1 MIKKS
6 KKIFITGA
14 DGFIGS
20 HLVEKLIEENH
31 NVTALCY
38 YNSFN
43 NYGWLD
49 TIDKKKI
56 KNAKIVLGDVRDE
69 NLITKISKDAEVIYH
84 LAALIGIPY
93 SYDAFNSYIDTNIK
107 GTKNILS
114 SCLKSKKI
122 EKIITASTSEVYGSA
137 INVPIDETHPLQAQ
151 SPYSAT
157 KIAADSLATS
167 FYLSFDLPITI
178 ARPFNNYGPRQST
191 RAVIPTIISQILN
204 GRKKIELGNI
214 NTKRDFVYV
223 KDTVE
228 ALSLLKKENK
238 MIGEIVN
245 ICSSQEISIESLFHK
260 IKGLLNSDAKLV
272 TKKSRI
278 RTKNSEVTRLLGNN
292 KKMKRSFKW
301 KTKYNFED
309 GLKETIEWYSNERNL
324 SFFKKLNYTI

>member
-1 MIKKS
+1 M
-6 KKIFITGA
+6 
-14 DGFIGS
+14 
-20 HLVEKLIEENH
+20 
-31 NVTALCY
+31 
-38 YNSFN
+38 
-43 NYGWLD
+43 
-49 TIDKKKI
+49 
-56 KNAKIVLGDVRDE
+56 GDVRDE

-278 RTKNSEVTRLLGNN
+278 RPKNSEVTRLLGNN

>member
-1 MIKKS
+1 MKKS
-6 KKIFITGA
+6 KKIFVTGA

-69 NLITKISKDAEVIYH
+69 NLIDKISKDSEIVYH

-93 SYDAFNSYIDTNIK
+93 SYTAVDSYIDTNIK
-107 GTKNILS
+107 GTKNILN
-114 SCLKSKKI
+114 SCLKNKKI
-122 EKIITASTSEVYGSA
+122 EKIIITSTSEVYGSA
-137 INVPIDETHPLQAQ
+137 ISVPIKENHPLQAQ
-151 SPYSAT
+151 SPYSAS

-167 FYLSFDLPITI
+167 FQLSFGLPITI
-178 ARPFNNYGPRQST
+178 ARPFNNYGPRQSA

-204 GRKKIELGNI
+204 GRKKIELGNVS
-214 NTKRDFVYV
+214 TKRDFVYV
-223 KDTVE
+223 KDTVD
-228 ALSLLKKENK
+228 ALSLLKKKNK
-238 MIGEIVN
+238 MIGEVVN
-245 ICSSQEISIESLFHK
+245 ICSGKEISIENLFKK
-260 IKGLLNSDAKLV
+260 IKKLLKSDARLV
-272 TKKSRI
+272 TKKNRI
-278 RTKNSEVTRLLGNN
+278 RPENSEVLRLLGNN
-292 KKMKRSFKW
+292 KKMIKSFKW
-301 KTKYNFED
+301 KAKYNLED
-309 GLKETIEWYSNERNL
+309 GLKKTIEWYSNEKNL

>member
-43 NYGWLD
+43 SYGWLD
-49 TIDKKKI
+49 SIDKKKI

-228 ALSLLKKENK
+228 ALSLLKKR
-238 MIGEIVN
+238 
-245 ICSSQEISIESLFHK
+245 
-260 IKGLLNSDAKLV
+260 IK
-272 TKKSRI
+272 
-278 RTKNSEVTRLLGNN
+278 
-292 KKMKRSFKW
+292 
-301 KTKYNFED
+301 
-309 GLKETIEWYSNERNL
+309 
-324 SFFKKLNYTI
+324 

>member
-1 MIKKS
+1 MKKS
-6 KKIFITGA
+6 KKIFVTGA

-20 HLVEKLIEENH
+20 HLVEKLIDENH
-31 NVTALCY
+31 DVTAMCY

-69 NLITKISKDAEVIYH
+69 NLINKISKDTEIFYH

-93 SYDAFNSYIDTNIK
+93 SYTAVDSYIDTNIK

-114 SCLKSKKI
+114 SCLNNKKI
-122 EKIITASTSEVYGSA
+122 EKIIITSTSEVYGSA
-137 INVPIDETHPLQAQ
+137 INVPINETHPLQAQ
-151 SPYSAT
+151 SPYSAS

-167 FYLSFDLPITI
+167 FQLSFGLPITI
-178 ARPFNNYGPRQST
+178 ARPFNNYGPRQSA

-214 NTKRDFVYV
+214 NTKRDFIYV
-223 KDTVE
+223 KDTVD
-228 ALSLLKKENK
+228 ALSLLKKDNK
-238 MIGEIVN
+238 MTGEVVN
-245 ICSSQEISIESLFHK
+245 ICSANEISIENLFNK
-260 IKGLLNSDAKLV
+260 IKKLLKSNAKLV
-272 TKKSRI
+272 TKKNRI
-278 RTKNSEVTRLLGNN
+278 RPKNSEVTRLLGDN
-292 KKMKRSFKW
+292 KKMIKSFKW
-301 KTKYNFED
+301 KAKYNLED
-309 GLKETIEWYSNERNL
+309 GLKETIEWYSNEKNL

>member
-1 MIKKS
+1 MKKS
-6 KKIFITGA
+6 KKIFVTGA

-20 HLVEKLIEENH
+20 HLVEKLIDENH
-31 NVTALCY
+31 NVTAMCY

-69 NLITKISKDAEVIYH
+69 NLINKISKDTEIFYH

-93 SYDAFNSYIDTNIK
+93 SYTAVDSYIDTNIK

-114 SCLKSKKI
+114 SCLNNKKI
-122 EKIITASTSEVYGSA
+122 EKIIITSTSEVYGSA
-137 INVPIDETHPLQAQ
+137 INVPINETHPLQAQ
-151 SPYSAT
+151 SPYSAS

-167 FYLSFDLPITI
+167 FQLSFGLPITI
-178 ARPFNNYGPRQST
+178 ARPFNNYGPRQSA

-214 NTKRDFVYV
+214 NTKRDFIYV
-223 KDTVE
+223 KDTVD
-228 ALSLLKKENK
+228 ALSLLKKDNK
-238 MIGEIVN
+238 MIGEVVN
-245 ICSSQEISIESLFHK
+245 ICSANEISIENLFNK
-260 IKGLLNSDAKLV
+260 IKKLLKSDAKLV
-272 TKKSRI
+272 TKKNRI
-278 RTKNSEVTRLLGNN
+278 RPRNSEVTRLLGDN
-292 KKMKRSFKW
+292 KKMIKSFKW
-301 KTKYNFED
+301 KAKYNLED
-309 GLKETIEWYSNERNL
+309 GLKETIEWYSNEKNL

>member
-1 MIKKS
+1 MKKP
-6 KKIFITGA
+6 KKIFVTGA

-43 NYGWLD
+43 SYGWLD

-56 KNAKIVLGDVRDE
+56 KSAKIVLGDVRDE
-69 NLITKISKDAEVIYH
+69 NLIKKISKNAEVIYH

-93 SYDAFNSYIDTNIK
+93 SYSAVDSYIDTNIK
-107 GTKNILS
+107 GTKNILN
-114 SCLKSKKI
+114 SCLKNKKI
-122 EKIITASTSEVYGSA
+122 EKIITTSTSEVYGSA
-137 INVPIDETHPLQAQ
+137 ITVPIDETHPLQAQ

-167 FYLSFDLPITI
+167 FHLSFDLPVTI
-178 ARPFNNYGPRQST
+178 ARPFNNYGPRQSA

-204 GRKKIELGNI
+204 DRKKIELGNI

-245 ICSSQEISIESLFHK
+245 ICSSKEISIESLFGK
-260 IKGLLNSDAKLV
+260 IKQILKSDAELV
-272 TKKSRI
+272 TKKNRI
-278 RTKNSEVTRLLGNN
+278 RPKNSEVTRLLGNN
-292 KKMKRSFKW
+292 KKMIKSFKW
-301 KTKYNFED
+301 KTKYNFDD
-309 GLKETIEWYSNERNL
+309 GLRETIEWYSDKKNL
-324 SFFKKLNYTI
+324 LFFEKLNYTI